1 MSDLHLYFA
10 SPSVEVWTDYRL
22 VSALDLAAGI
32 GGNVGLMMGMSV
44 MSVLHLLVEAFA
56 IGAAWL
62 KGKKTARVAA
72 TAKARRGK
80 YSHRY

>member
-56 IGAAWL
+56 IGAVWL
-62 KGKKTARVAA
+62 KGKKTARVATA
-72 TAKARRGK
+72 AKARRGK